1 MDLPGQLIFSNASWL
16 PYVLGSLVFFVLLL
30 LWSYRGSGL
39 SWPRTLMFVSLKVA
53 AALLLSLA
61 LLEPQWT
68 EQKPEPGANFI
79 AIVGKFT

>member
-53 AALLLSLA
+53 AALASITGPPRA
-61 LLEPQWT
+61 SVD
-68 EQKPEPGANFI
+68 GAKTG
-79 AIVGKFT
+79 AWG